1 MVKKTLLGSIG
12 LSIILGGCSSMN
24 STNINNENEEAK
36 ESQAALSSDR
46 LVSVQ
51 DYSGEGYAL
60 PYGKETDKLAEKN
73 RTQIEEAAIKF
84 FKENYKTDVYVHNVV
99 GNRDGATIFVE
110 SKGNVHFY
118 TYAVVPIDEQ
128 GKQVLTDKI
137 WADEFQVENAIKGG
151 LYHII
156 FREEFNKL
164 DSYLESLAMIKQKL
178 TVRPIELM
186 VLSFNSKGFYSEK
199 NPEN

>member
-1 MVKKTLLGSIG
+1 M
-12 LSIILGGCSSMN
+12 
-24 STNINNENEEAK
+24 
-36 ESQAALSSDR
+36 
-46 LVSVQ
+46 
-51 DYSGEGYAL
+51 
-60 PYGKETDKLAEKN
+60 
-73 RTQIEEAAIKF
+73 
-84 FKENYKTDVYVHNVV
+84 
-99 GNRDGATIFVE
+99 
-110 SKGNVHFY
+110 
-118 TYAVVPIDEQ
+118 
-128 GKQVLTDKI
+128 LTDKI

>member
-60 PYGKETDKLAEKN
+60 PYGKETDKLAEKTGL
-73 RTQIEEAAIKF
+73 R
-84 FKENYKTDVYVHNVV
+84 
-99 GNRDGATIFVE
+99 
-110 SKGNVHFY
+110 SK
-118 TYAVVPIDEQ
+118 
-128 GKQVLTDKI
+128 KQL
-137 WADEFQVENAIKGG
+137 
-151 LYHII
+151 
-156 FREEFNKL
+156 
-164 DSYLESLAMIKQKL
+164 
-178 TVRPIELM
+178 
-186 VLSFNSKGFYSEK
+186 
-199 NPEN
+199 